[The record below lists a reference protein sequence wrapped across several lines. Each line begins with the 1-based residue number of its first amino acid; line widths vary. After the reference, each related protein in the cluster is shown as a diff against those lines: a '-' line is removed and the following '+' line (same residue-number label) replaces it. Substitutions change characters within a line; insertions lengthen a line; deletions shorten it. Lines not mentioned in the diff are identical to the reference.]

1 MNIASVRFSLCFS
14 VGAVLCLAPRL
25 AAADQPGA
33 ASQRT
38 VVKPNELVLVEPGAV
53 TKKAVVAWKNDGLTG
68 VVAVLGERFSA
79 KTYES
84 SSKAAHDTG
93 LDLYYW
99 IEVGRNP
106 KLAAAHPEWMASL
119 GMHTDWLKR
128 FPHAKTPEAGEVA
141 KAFPWVSINYR
152 EAFDAHLARIDR
164 LLRRVPRNYRG
175 ILLNDLQG
183 GPASCGCGN
192 LQCRW
197 ATDYHVPA
205 TAKKFEADDAAARFV
220 AVVQAKLGS
229 KEVIPVWTTECDKED
244 LPKEKRAGEWTT
256 GYSGTVGCAVGSCP
270 KVFTQQFTALTTA
283 HRGNVGILA
292 LHRELGRVFPEYGAT
307 TSWVGRTLEYLD
319 RTLPNNGGQAMPHE
333 RLWLVVQGYGV
344 SQEEEKAARQT
355 AARTGVG
362 AVIVARA
369 WIDQSFEPRMV
380 PVKK

>member
-1 MNIASVRFSLCFS
+1 MNIASTRFSSSFS
-14 VGAVLCLAPRL
+14 VGAVLWLASQLL
-25 AAADQPGA
+25 AADRPGA
-33 ASQRT
+33 ASQPT
-38 VVKPNELVLVEPGAV
+38 VVKPNELVLAEPAAV
-53 TKKAVVAWKNDGLTG
+53 TKKAVIAWKTDGLTG
-68 VVAVLGERFSA
+68 VVAVLDEQFSA
-79 KTYES
+79 KTYQS
-84 SSKAAHDTG
+84 SAKAARGSG

-106 KLAAAHPEWMASL
+106 ELAEEHPEWVASL
-119 GMHTDWLKR
+119 GMHADWLKR
-128 FPHAKTPEAGEVA
+128 FPHAKTPGAGEVA

-164 LLRRVPRNYRG
+164 LLRRVPRDYRG

-183 GPASCGCGN
+183 GPAACGCGN

-220 AVVQAKLGS
+220 AAVQAKVGS
-229 KEVIPVWTTECDKED
+229 KEVIPVWTTECDRED

-270 KVFTQQFTALTTA
+270 KVFTQQFTALTRT

-292 LHRELGRVFPEYGAT
+292 LHRELGRVFPKYGAT
-307 TSWVGRTLEYLD
+307 TGWIGHTLEYLD
-319 RTLPNNGGQAMPHE
+319 RTLPDNGGQAMPHE

-344 SQEEEKAARQT
+344 SQEEEKAARQS

-369 WIDQSFEPRMV
+369 RIDQSFEPRIV